1 MSRHRNSP
9 RALKRSLNYL
19 GWSLTGDSTVYLL
32 AVRSC
37 SSGNSYEENMGIILK
52 ESSGTITTPGFPQGY
67 NYSLIAECSW
77 KILAPAGNVVRVDF
91 ISFSLAKYDYV
102 TIADA
107 LPGWNLDQSIRLS
120 GQKASFTVFSMG
132 NELSINVFSLY
143 GTSGP
148 GFVANFT
155 SVPTGKNPTQS
166 KDHCQG
172 DGISETYVETD
183 IFSRLSVDSY
193 MYYLYDQTNVFR
205 SFSPKVDSPDSSSLR
220 RSRFTRC
227 AFVVR

>member
-1 MSRHRNSP
+1 
-9 RALKRSLNYL
+9 
-19 GWSLTGDSTVYLL
+19 
-32 AVRSC
+32 
-37 SSGNSYEENMGIILK
+37 MGILLK
-52 ESSGTITTPGFPQGY
+52 DSSGTITTPGFPQGY

-132 NELSINVFSLY
+132 NELSINVFAVSSF
-143 GTSGP
+143 GTGGP

-155 SVPTGKNPTQS
+155 SVPTGKNTRELI
-166 KDHCQG
+166 CVCVC
-172 DGISETYVETD
+172 VERD
-183 IFSRLSVDSY
+183 ALFMQEIVK
-193 MYYLYDQTNVFR
+193 LYPVSNKGR
-205 SFSPKVDSPDSSSLR
+205 MALLGSL
-220 RSRFTRC
+220 
-227 AFVVR
+227 

>member
-1 MSRHRNSP
+1 
-9 RALKRSLNYL
+9 
-19 GWSLTGDSTVYLL
+19 
-32 AVRSC
+32 
-37 SSGNSYEENMGIILK
+37 MGILLK
-52 ESSGTITTPGFPQGY
+52 DSSGTITTPGFPQGY

-120 GQKASFTVFSMG
+120 GQKTSFTVFSMG

-172 DGISETYVETD
+172 DGISETYVD

-205 SFSPKVDSPDSSSLR
+205 SFSPKVDSPDSSSFR
-220 RSRFTRC
+220 QSRFTRC

>member
-1 MSRHRNSP
+1 M
-9 RALKRSLNYL
+9 

-132 NELSINVFSLY
+132 NELSINVFMVQVAQDLLQILHQFLQVRTLLNQRTTVK
-143 GTSGP
+143 GT
-148 GFVANFT
+148 V
-155 SVPTGKNPTQS
+155 
-166 KDHCQG
+166 
-172 DGISETYVETD
+172 
-183 IFSRLSVDSY
+183 
-193 MYYLYDQTNVFR
+193 
-205 SFSPKVDSPDSSSLR
+205 
-220 RSRFTRC
+220 
-227 AFVVR
+227 

>member
-1 MSRHRNSP
+1 
-9 RALKRSLNYL
+9 
-19 GWSLTGDSTVYLL
+19 
-32 AVRSC
+32 
-37 SSGNSYEENMGIILK
+37 MGIILK
-52 ESSGTITTPGFPQGY
+52 DSSGTITTPGFPQGY

-77 KILAPAGNVVRVDF
+77 KILAPAGYVVRVDF
-91 ISFSLAKYDYV
+91 ISFSLAKYDYVTIV

-166 KDHCQG
+166 EDHCQG

-205 SFSPKVDSPDSSSLR
+205 SFSPIRLIRPIAVRSDEVDSPDVHLSFVKAEKRNMHGKIVTAHVESTVNYHVVECCISSCES
-220 RSRFTRC
+220 T
-227 AFVVR
+227 

>member
-1 MSRHRNSP
+1 
-9 RALKRSLNYL
+9 
-19 GWSLTGDSTVYLL
+19 
-32 AVRSC
+32 
-37 SSGNSYEENMGIILK
+37 MGIILK
-52 ESSGTITTPGFPQGY
+52 DSSGTITTPGFPQGY

-205 SFSPKVDSPDSSSLR
+205 SFSPKVDSPESSSLR